1 MESGVHPTSF
11 VSPYFTKEAVASTWE
26 HEIYRIGVFGTFTQN
41 HAQPWYIPDPETKKK
56 GPGHRQ
62 ACRIRNGM
70 DESELG
76 KVARQCKQCNNYGH
90 NYKKCPMNEQ
100 HNAAEAGPSG
110 NASDGRPP
118 EFVSTTASR
127 ARPRRSVSSRSGVV

>member
-1 MESGVHPTSF
+1 M
-11 VSPYFTKEAVASTWE
+11 
-26 HEIYRIGVFGTFTQN
+26 FGTFTHN
-41 HAQPWYIPDPETKKK
+41 RAQPCYIPDPATVRKD
-56 GPGHRQ
+56 PGRPKTR
-62 ACRIRNGM
+62 RIRNGM
-70 DESELG
+70 DESELA
-76 KVARQCKQCNNYGH
+76 KVARKCSQCNNYGH